1 MQRWVGTALLA
12 GSAATYS
19 LTGYFTRLIPL
30 DVMTLLFWRGL
41 FGGATIAA
49 LVLVQ
54 YRGEAWAATRAIGW
68 QGLGVAAMGVISSY
82 LYLAAFRHTTVA
94 DVSIIYA
101 TLPFVTAGLA
111 WLLLKEKEG
120 WRVLASSLVALL
132 GVGIMTGGAVHA
144 GHLVGDLL
152 AFAMTLCFAVTMVLM
167 RRGGRQVSMM
177 PAGAIMCFLMA
188 LAAAPF
194 ARLGPI
200 ASLPMAHLVLFGTC
214 QMGLGLVLLTFG
226 MRRVPATRAALIGL
240 LDTPLAPLWVW
251 LAFGEVPPALTL
263 LGGGIVM
270 AAVVWNM
277 VAPSADAPG
286 LERRSA
292 AAEMA
297 D

>member
-1 MQRWVGTALLA
+1 MA
-12 GSAATYS
+12 GSACAFS

-41 FGGATIAA
+41 FAGGMIAA
-49 LVLVQ
+49 LVVIQ
-54 YRGEAWAATRAIGW
+54 YRGAAWGATRAIGW
-68 QGLGVAAMGVISSY
+68 QGLAVAAMGVISSY

-111 WLLLKEKEG
+111 WLLLKEREG
-120 WRVLASSLVALL
+120 WRAMASSLVALL
-132 GVGIMTGGAVHA
+132 GVGVMTGGAIQA

-152 AFAMTLCFAVTMVLM
+152 ALGMTLTFAMTMVLM
-167 RRGGRQVSMM
+167 RRGGGRQVSMM
-177 PAGAIMCFLMA
+177 PAGAIMCFLTA

-194 ARLGPI
+194 ARLGPV
-200 ASLPMAHLVLFGTC
+200 ARLPMAHLLLFGTC

-251 LAFGEVPPALTL
+251 LAFSEVPPLPTL
-263 LGGGIVM
+263 LGGAIVM
-270 AAVVWNM
+270 AAVIWNM
-277 VAPSADAPG
+277 AAPG
-286 LERRSA
+286 R

-297 D
+297 G

>member
-1 MQRWVGTALLA
+1 MQRWTGTALMA
-12 GSAATYS
+12 GSACAFS

-41 FGGATIAA
+41 FAGGMIAA
-49 LVLVQ
+49 LVVIQ
-54 YRGEAWAATRAIGW
+54 YRGAAWGATRAIGW
-68 QGLGVAAMGVISSY
+68 QGLAVAAMGVISSY

-111 WLLLKEKEG
+111 WLLLKEREG
-120 WRVLASSLVALL
+120 WRAMASSLVALL
-132 GVGIMTGGAVHA
+132 GVGVMTGGAIQA

-152 AFAMTLCFAVTMVLM
+152 ALGMTLTFAMTMVLM
-167 RRGGRQVSMM
+167 RRGGGRQVSMM
-177 PAGAIMCFLMA
+177 PAGAIMCFLTA

-194 ARLGPI
+194 ARLGPV
-200 ASLPMAHLVLFGTC
+200 ARLPMAHLLLFGTC

-251 LAFGEVPPALTL
+251 LAFSEVPPLPTL
-263 LGGGIVM
+263 LGGAIVM
-270 AAVVWNM
+270 AAVIWNM
-277 VAPSADAPG
+277 AAPG
-286 LERRSA
+286 R

-297 D
+297 G

>member
-1 MQRWVGTALLA
+1 MQRWTGTALMA
-12 GSAATYS
+12 GSACAYS

-41 FGGATIAA
+41 FGGATVAA
-49 LVLVQ
+49 FVLIQ
-54 YRGEAWAATRAIGW
+54 YRGGAWAATRAIGW
-68 QGLGVAAMGVISSY
+68 QGLAVAAMGVISSY

-101 TLPFVTAGLA
+101 TVPFVTAGLA
-111 WLLLKEKEG
+111 WLLLKEREG
-120 WRVLASSLVALL
+120 WRVLAGSLVALL
-132 GVGIMTGGAVHA
+132 GVGVMAGGAIHA

-152 AFAMTLCFAVTMVLM
+152 ALGMTLSFALTLVLM

-177 PAGAIMCFLMA
+177 PAAAIMSFLTA

-200 ASLPMAHLVLFGTC
+200 AGLPMAHLALFGIC

-251 LAFGEVPPALTL
+251 LAFSEVPPLLTL
-263 LGGGIVM
+263 LGGAIVM
-270 AAVVWNM
+270 TAVVWNM
-277 VAPSADAPG
+277 AAPG
-286 LERRSA
+286 MAAPGAERRA
-292 AAEMA
+292 PATEMA

>member
-1 MQRWVGTALLA
+1 MQRWVGTALMA
-12 GSAATYS
+12 GSAAAYS

-30 DVMTLLFWRGL
+30 DIMTLLFWRGL
-41 FGGATIAA
+41 FGGATIIA
-49 LVLVQ
+49 LVLIQ

-68 QGLGVAAMGVISSY
+68 QGLAVAAMGVISSY

-120 WRVLASSLVALL
+120 WRVLARSLVALV
-132 GVGIMTGGAVHA
+132 GVGIMTGGAIHA
-144 GHLVGDLL
+144 GHLAGDLL
-152 AFAMTLCFAVTMVLM
+152 AFAMTLAFAVTMVLM
-167 RRGGRQVSMM
+167 RRGGRHVSMM
-177 PAGAIMCFLMA
+177 PAGAIMCLLTA
-188 LAAAPF
+188 VAAAPF
-194 ARLGPI
+194 ARIGPI

-251 LAFGEVPPALTL
+251 LAFSEVPPVLTL
-263 LGGGIVM
+263 LGGAIVM
-270 AAVVWNM
+270 VAVVWNM
-277 VAPSADAPG
+277 AAPG
-286 LERRSA
+286 AEGRGP